1 MTKDISETSGVGA
14 GTDDLVW
21 MTIDTVDN
29 RLDDVFGIR
38 PGRVVGR
45 MLTAIAPANVIH
57 SVTDL
62 DKPGEVI
69 EKMMDGIASDI
80 RSKGFVPT
88 SPKHT
93 AAADAAKH
101 PIPSAKEMKTG
112 IEKPVESKP
121 PATEAA
127 GV

>member
-1 MTKDISETSGVGA
+1 
-14 GTDDLVW
+14 
-21 MTIDTVDN
+21 
-29 RLDDVFGIR
+29 
-38 PGRVVGR
+38 

-88 SPKHT
+88 SAEQTVVK
-93 AAADAAKH
+93 DATKH
-101 PIPSAKEMKTG
+101 PIPSARKMKSG
-112 IEKPVESKP
+112 IGEPVESEP
-121 PATEAA
+121 HATEAA